1 MAIYHFQT
9 MHPAV
14 RCEKSNA
21 RKNYDVDDDDD
32 DIEKNSMHRENYA
45 FDHYAQFGVVF
56 LND

>member
-32 DIEKNSMHRENYA
+32 IEKNSMHRENYA

-56 LND
+56 FE